1 MAAMIQQLIG
11 IWATPANITTSTPSS
26 SVPPAATSVAAT
38 ATQIPELPASLP
50 ALFSLLLS
58 LPGLRDWLKLLLL
71 GSVFEAFR
79 RFSSIIWSTIID
91 SFFIT
96 AQFKEE
102 DCSYDWMMVWLA
114 KQPGWKKAREVEIST
129 SNFGLN
135 SSAIIVP
142 GEDSSAITSQSS
154 RKLAYLPSL
163 STTYSIW
170 HKSRWI
176 QISRTQGQP
185 GFYGHAENTLQI
197 SIMTRDHGFLNS
209 LLLEAKREYL
219 AAEEHNISIFISDS
233 TNNWRHVAS
242 RPKRPLKS
250 IVLDPGIKD
259 LLIDDAKDFL
269 SSKTWYA
276 DRGIPF
282 RRGYLLYGAPGSG
295 KTSMIHSLAGELGLD
310 VYVISLSRAGL
321 DDSALAELISDL
333 PERCIA
339 LMEDIDAA
347 FSADGGLERRDL
359 SSTGPA
365 ATGAQAQ
372 TQPPPPPPTSGPRS
386 TASRITLSGL
396 LNAIDGIGA
405 HDGRLLYA
413 TTNKYE
419 ALDQALSRPGR
430 MDLHVEFK
438 LASLWQ
444 ASEMFKCFYLP
455 GDEIEDESAED
466 SGYNSPGSGSPVIAL
481 VDLPKEEDAVL
492 AASTPLIPPPSVDTP
507 AYNGN
512 SHRTRAPVLSR
523 RQVNDLAAKFSSHI
537 PEREFSM
544 AALQGYLMAYKVRPI
559 EAANEV
565 EFWVERQRKEKEEKA
580 RLKAVAQG
588 AAAAVKAVVA

>member
-1 MAAMIQQLIG
+1 M
-11 IWATPANITTSTPSS
+11 
-26 SVPPAATSVAAT
+26 PPAATFVAAST
-38 ATQIPELPASLP
+38 TQNLELPMSLP
-50 ALFSLLLS
+50 GLFSLILS

-71 GSVFEAFR
+71 GSIFETFR
-79 RFSSIIWSTIID
+79 RFSSIIWSSIVN

-96 AQFKEE
+96 AQFKDE

-114 KQPGWKKAREVEIST
+114 KQPGWKIAREVEIST

-135 SSAIIVP
+135 TSAIIVP
-142 GEDSSAITSQSS
+142 GEDCSALTSQST

-163 STTYSIW
+163 SATYSIW
-170 HKSRWI
+170 HKRRWM
-176 QISRTQGQP
+176 QISRTQGQAA
-185 GFYGHAENTLQI
+185 FYGRAENTLQI
-197 SIMTRDHGFLNS
+197 SIMTRDHGFLNN

-242 RPKRPLKS
+242 RPKRPMAS

-269 SSKTWYA
+269 GSKTWYA

-295 KTSMIHSLAGELGLD
+295 KTSIIHSLAGELGLD

-347 FSADGGLERRDL
+347 FASEGGLERRDL
-359 SSTGPA
+359 S
-365 ATGAQAQ
+365 ATVIDPSGEKQTQAQ
-372 TQPPPPPPTSGPRS
+372 SQPPPPPVSGPRS

-430 MDLHVEFK
+430 MDIHVEFK
-438 LASLWQ
+438 LASQWQ
-444 ASEMFKCFYLP
+444 AGEMFKCFYLP
-455 GDEIEDESAED
+455 GRVADDESAKD
-466 SGYNSPGSGSPVIAL
+466 SGYSSPRSGSPRSPI
-481 VDLPKEEDAVL
+481 VDLPEAEEMALVL
-492 AASTPLIPPPSVDTP
+492 STTNIPPPPSDTP
-507 AYNGN
+507 TFNGN
-512 SHRTRAPVLSR
+512 SHRDRAPTLSR
-523 RQVNDLAAKFSSHI
+523 RQVNDLAIEFSGHI

-559 EAANEV
+559 EAAKEV
-565 EFWVERQRKEKEEKA
+565 EGWAERQRAEKA
-580 RLKAVAQG
+580 EKTRSKYQAQS
-588 AAAAVKAVVA
+588 AATTVKAVVA